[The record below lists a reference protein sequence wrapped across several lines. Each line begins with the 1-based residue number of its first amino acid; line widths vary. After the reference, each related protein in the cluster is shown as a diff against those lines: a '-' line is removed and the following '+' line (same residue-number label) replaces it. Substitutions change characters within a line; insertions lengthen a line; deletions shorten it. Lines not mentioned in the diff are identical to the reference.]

1 MAWVDKNILG
11 GEEEFGL
18 LEDIEQAGIALGA
31 KEPGAMDLWNAALV
45 DLKDVIESLQRENSK
60 LRQALAQR
68 GLVNAVD
75 VNLN

>member
-45 DLKDVIESLQRENSK
+45 DLKDVIESLQRENNQ
-60 LRQALAQR
+60 LRRALVQR
-68 GLVNAVD
+68 GISGVAN